1 MADSKTPA
9 EAACASGGEL
19 GLEAIVDG
27 SPLGGRHAVI
37 LLICALVA
45 AVDGFDTQSVALVA
59 PAVSAAWH
67 VDPSHF
73 GMVFAAGL
81 FGSLLGALAFG
92 VIGDRYGRRPA
103 LLTAV
108 GWFALVTLTT
118 TLTSSLPSMAVARFF
133 TGLGLGGALPG
144 IISLASEYA
153 PLRQRST
160 LVSVMFCGFPLG
172 AVIGG
177 IASAAIIP
185 AWGWQG
191 MFYVSGGVTLLLLP
205 VFAGLLPESIR
216 FLAVKQDRA
225 GIVRVLERMGWRQLW
240 NGEVTA
246 ATPAQHS
253 PVAKL
258 FKDGRAPGTILLWVT
273 LFLSLLLTYFLVNW
287 IPLLARKNGV
297 GMTAAVL
304 AVATLNG
311 GAIVGCLG
319 IGRLSDRFGRVTRN
333 ISVGFAL
340 GALAIALIGTS
351 GHSSALLLGATF
363 LAGSLSIG
371 AQMCTVAYCASFYE
385 TSLRATGVG
394 WAIGIGRIGSIIG
407 PLMGGALIASGVAVQ
422 SLFIVV
428 GVMSLGSAAAIF
440 TLGRLGIGQ
449 PVTVPRA

>member
-1 MADSKTPA
+1 MAYSTTPA
-9 EAACASGGEL
+9 EAARAGGGEL

-27 SPLGGRHAVI
+27 SPLGRRHVVI

-59 PAVSAAWH
+59 PAVSSAWH

-73 GMVFAAGL
+73 GMVFGAGL

-103 LLTAV
+103 LLAAV
-108 GWFALVTLTT
+108 GWFALITLAT
-118 TLTSSLPSMAVARFF
+118 TLTSSLPAMALVRFI

-160 LVSVMFCGFPLG
+160 LVSVMFCGFPMG

-185 AWGWQG
+185 AWGWRG
-191 MFYVSGGVTLLLLP
+191 MFFVSGGASLLLLS
-205 VFAGLLPESIR
+205 VFARLLPESIR

-225 GIVRVLERMGWRQLW
+225 GIQRLLQRMGWQHLW
-240 NGEVTA
+240 NGEVKA
-246 ATPAQHS
+246 APAAQRS

-258 FKDGRAPGTILLWVT
+258 FKDGKAAGTALLWVT

-287 IPLLARKNGV
+287 IPILARKNGV

-311 GAIVGCLG
+311 GAIVGCLA
-319 IGRLSDRFGRVTRN
+319 IGRLTDRYGRVTRN
-333 ISVGFAL
+333 ISAGFAL

-351 GHSSALLLGATF
+351 GHSGALLLGATF

-407 PLMGGALIASGVAVQ
+407 PLMGGAMIAAGVAVQ
-422 SLFIVV
+422 SLFIVI

-440 TLGRLGIGQ
+440 ALGRLGSGKTA
-449 PVTVPRA
+449 PVS

>member
-1 MADSKTPA
+1 MADSTTPA
-9 EAACASGGEL
+9 EAAHASGGEI

-27 SPLGGRHAVI
+27 SPLGSRHAVI

-59 PAVSAAWH
+59 PAVSTAWH

-118 TLTSSLPSMAVARFF
+118 TLTSSLPSMALARFF

-177 IASAAIIP
+177 IASAAIVP
-185 AWGWQG
+185 ALGWQG
-191 MFYVSGGVTLLLLP
+191 MFWVSGGITLLLLP
-205 VFAGLLPESIR
+205 VFARLLPESIR
-216 FLAVKQDRA
+216 FLALKQDRT
-225 GIVRVLERMGWRQLW
+225 GIVRVLERMGWRHLW
-240 NGEVTA
+240 NGEMTA
-246 ATPAQHS
+246 ATPARHS
-253 PVAKL
+253 RWQNCSRTAGPPEHSVVGHAVPEPVADL
-258 FKDGRAPGTILLWVT
+258 LPGQLDSAPG
-273 LFLSLLLTYFLVNW
+273 
-287 IPLLARKNGV
+287 PQKR
-297 GMTAAVL
+297 
-304 AVATLNG
+304 
-311 GAIVGCLG
+311 
-319 IGRLSDRFGRVTRN
+319 
-333 ISVGFAL
+333 
-340 GALAIALIGTS
+340 S
-351 GHSSALLLGATF
+351 GHDSGGTGGGHPQRRRHRWLPGHRPAERPLRQGHAQHLRRVCPRRTGHRTDRDYRPLQCPASRRDLSCRQPEHRRADVHSCLLRQLLRN
-363 LAGSLSIG
+363 LA
-371 AQMCTVAYCASFYE
+371 A
-385 TSLRATGVG
+385 RDRRG

-407 PLMGGALIASGVAVQ
+407 PLMGGALIAFGCGCAVPVHRGRRDVPRICCGH
-422 SLFIVV
+422 LH
-428 GVMSLGSAAAIF
+428 LGPF
-440 TLGRLGIGQ
+440 GIGQ
-449 PVTVPRA
+449 AASVPRV

>member
-1 MADSKTPA
+1 MAYSTTPA
-9 EAACASGGEL
+9 AAASASGEQI

-27 SPLGGRHAVI
+27 SPLGSRHAVI

-59 PAVSAAWH
+59 PSVASAWH

-73 GMVFAAGL
+73 GIVFAAGL
-81 FGSLLGALAFG
+81 FGSLLGALSFG

-103 LLTAV
+103 LLAAV
-108 GWFALVTLTT
+108 GWFALITLTT
-118 TLTSSLPSMAVARFF
+118 TLTSSIPGMALARFI

-185 AWGWQG
+185 AWGWRG
-191 MFYVSGGVTLLLLP
+191 LFYVSGGVTLLLLP
-205 VFAGLLPESIR
+205 VFARLLPESIR
-216 FLAVKQDRA
+216 FLAIKRDRA
-225 GIVRVLERMGWRQLW
+225 GIARVLERMGWRHLW
-240 NGEVTA
+240 NGEVDA
-246 ATPAQHS
+246 AAPARHS
-253 PVAKL
+253 PVANL
-258 FKDGRAPGTILLWVT
+258 FKDGRARGTILLWVT

-287 IPLLARKNGV
+287 IPLLARRNGV

-311 GAIVGCLG
+311 GAIVGCLV

-351 GHSSALLLGATF
+351 GHSAALLLGATF

-371 AQMCTVAYCASFYE
+371 AQMCTVAHCASFYQ

-407 PLMGGALIASGVAVQ
+407 PLMGGAMIASGVAVQ
-422 SLFIVV
+422 SLFILV
-428 GVMSLGSAAAIF
+428 GVISLGSATAIF
-440 TLGRLGIGQ
+440 TLGRLGSAK
-449 PVTVPRA
+449 TVPVS